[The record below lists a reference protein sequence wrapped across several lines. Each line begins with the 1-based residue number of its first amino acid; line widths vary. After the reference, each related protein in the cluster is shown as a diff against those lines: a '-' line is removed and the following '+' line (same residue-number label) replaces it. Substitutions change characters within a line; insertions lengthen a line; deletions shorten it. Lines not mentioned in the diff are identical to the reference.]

1 MISRQWNSEIPIKYI
16 ISLLTLFIS
25 FFYSVMSGLFW
36 IALFFAIVSGYYIS
50 TLKIRRELI
59 LYSIILVLV
68 FQNFVIGVGAHI
80 ASNTTGLSY
89 LTQVPLFFV
98 VGIFLGSG
106 LSNIEYERSML
117 YFILLLV
124 FIAVSLLIGRGTF
137 NSIFANLRNL
147 VFFYVVYYISKKIM
161 KKDFSMHYFV
171 SKLVILGIFILV
183 IGIVLLIGGFPLY
196 KMIGVNE
203 VYIAK
208 SASMDAL
215 SAVSLDDRFY
225 SDIFGFAVS
234 RMGSLY
240 YEPVSLGYLLVGMYL
255 FTTLFDW
262 TKDVLVKN
270 VSKILLLIA
279 ILLSFGKGSFLIL
292 FLSIFAPLLHKFF
305 KKVFSTNNDNLVFN
319 IAVILIPVFVYFFST
334 YYNTIFGGAVGNHF
348 MAITQ
353 TWPNVLSA
361 PLGHGLGTGG
371 NASETFSS
379 AGSITDNQWLSTGGE
394 TALLSFGYQIGL
406 IGMIVLILTLLSISK
421 KILKNME
428 QYHGLRKNN
437 IITIVYLPV
446 ILIIASIFQDNT
458 FAPQCISIYMMLLA
472 APNNYLSE
480 NA

>member
-1 MISRQWNSEIPIKYI
+1 M
-16 ISLLTLFIS
+16 LFIS
-25 FFYSVMSGLFW
+25 FFYSAMSGLFW

-147 VFFYVVYYISKKIM
+147 VFFYVVYYISKKTM
-161 KKDFSMHYFV
+161 KKEFSMPYFV
-171 SKLVILGIFILV
+171 SKLVLLGLFILIV
-183 IGIVLLIGGFPLY
+183 GIVLLIGGFPLY

-203 VYIAK
+203 VYVAK
-208 SASMDAL
+208 SASINAL
-215 SAVSLDDRFY
+215 SLTSLDDRFLT
-225 SDIFGFAVS
+225 DIIGFSVD

-255 FTTLFDW
+255 FIALFDW
-262 TKDVLVKN
+262 TKDLVVKN
-270 VSKILLLIA
+270 VSKIILLIG
-279 ILLSFGKGSFLIL
+279 IILSFGKGSFLIL
-292 FLSIFAPLLHKFF
+292 LLSIGAPLLHRFF
-305 KKVFSTNNDNLVFN
+305 KKLFSTSNDNLVFN
-319 IAVILIPVFVYFFST
+319 ISVVLIPILVYFFST
-334 YYNTIFGGAVGNHF
+334 YYNAVFGGAVGNHF
-348 MAITQ
+348 MAIAQ
-353 TWPNVLSA
+353 TWPNILSA

-371 NASETFSS
+371 NASKTFSS
-379 AGSITDNQWLSTGGE
+379 VGPITSNEWLSTGGE

-406 IGMIVLILTLLSISK
+406 LGMIALILTFLAISK
-421 KILKNME
+421 KLLRNMSN
-428 QYHGLRKNN
+428 YMNLRKNSV
-437 IITIVYLPV
+437 ITLIYLPAIIV
-446 ILIIASIFQDNT
+446 ITSIFQDNT

-472 APNNYLSE
+472 APNIYLKTD
-480 NA
+480 A